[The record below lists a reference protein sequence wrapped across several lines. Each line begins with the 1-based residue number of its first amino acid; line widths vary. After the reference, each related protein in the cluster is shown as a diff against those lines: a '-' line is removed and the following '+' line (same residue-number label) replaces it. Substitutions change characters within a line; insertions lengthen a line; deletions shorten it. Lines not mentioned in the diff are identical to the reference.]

1 MTRYIIRRAIQSLV
15 IMWMTTLISFAIY
28 QAAPGGP
35 IQFIDN
41 DPSGSQD
48 YIIRLER
55 LYGLDRSIGI
65 QYITWLAGEDWAASF
80 PNREQWQSGRC
91 IAKPDKCG
99 LGIARLDFGRSF
111 HYRGSSV
118 LSLIIE
124 RIPATLL
131 LAGSS
136 LILSVVIGIPLG
148 IIAALTRG
156 RWPDHTIRLTTVMLN
171 TVPDWWIGLLMLIF
185 LGGYLKLVPLSG
197 MQTIGDGSFL
207 DRLHHLILPATIG
220 ATGGW
225 IGFSRIMRFEM
236 LDVLNQDY
244 VRTAKSKGLS
254 QYAVI
259 TRHVL
264 RNAMMPFVT
273 GLSGIFLLILAGSIL
288 FEIVFS
294 WPGMGR
300 LAITAINS
308 RDYPVIMAF
317 FVISSFLSILGLLL
331 VDILYS
337 VVDPR
342 VTYTQE
348 G

>member
-1 MTRYIIRRAIQSLV
+1 MTRYIIRRALQSLV

-35 IQFIDN
+35 IQFLDN
-41 DPSGSQD
+41 DPGGSLED
-48 YIIRLER
+48 VIRLER
-55 LYGLDRSIGI
+55 LYGLDRSIGV
-65 QYITWLAGEDWAASF
+65 QYVTWLAGEDWAASF
-80 PNREQWQSGRC
+80 TNQEAWQSGRC

-99 LGIARLDFGRSF
+99 LGIVRLDFGRSF
-111 HYRGSSV
+111 HFRGESV

-156 RWPDHTIRLTTVMLN
+156 RWPDHTIRLTTVILN

-207 DRLHHLILPATIG
+207 DRLHHLILPAMIG

-254 QYAVI
+254 QYAVV

-264 RNAMMPFVT
+264 RNALMPFVT